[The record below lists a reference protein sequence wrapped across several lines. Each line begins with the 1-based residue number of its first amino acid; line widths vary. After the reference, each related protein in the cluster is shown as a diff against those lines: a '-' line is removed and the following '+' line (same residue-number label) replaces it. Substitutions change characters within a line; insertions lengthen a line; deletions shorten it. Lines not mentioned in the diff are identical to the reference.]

1 MVQQKFI
8 VILIKEAMLF
18 NKKKL
23 KVGEKTYRMYN
34 DEASACGTH
43 SISAKT

>member
-1 MVQQKFI
+1 MVQQKRI
-8 VILIKEAMLF
+8 VILTKDAMLF
-18 NKKKL
+18 NEKL

-43 SISAKT
+43 SISAKI